1 VGEHWAANAALAI
14 LAAVVAGVPP
24 HQAAEALSGYA
35 PPAGRGVAE
44 SLKLPKGGEA
54 TLVDDAYNANP
65 ESMRAAIEGFARRPG
80 RKIVALGEMKELGE
94 GSAAMHANLASSIIA
109 AKVSAA
115 VLSGGEMKH
124 LADALTARDQSMRVV
139 HVTGPVEA
147 ADQVKSWLE
156 PGDAI
161 LIKGSNASGM
171 AKVGTALRQ
180 MSESAASSQKASGA

>member
-1 VGEHWAANAALAI
+1 M
-14 LAAVVAGVPP
+14 
-24 HQAAEALSGYA
+24 
-35 PPAGRGVAE
+35 
-44 SLKLPKGGEA
+44 
-54 TLVDDAYNANP
+54 LVDDAYNANP

-80 RKIVALGEMKELGE
+80 RKIIALGEMKELGE
-94 GSAAMHANLASSIIA
+94 GSAAMHANLASAIIA

-124 LADALTARDQSMRVV
+124 LADALTVRDQSMRVV
-139 HVTGPVEA
+139 HVTGPIEA